1 MLNSKYLVGYFFV
14 GSLSLFALNRYFA
27 GGRCTITKDLSND
40 IAVITGGNTGIGKGT
55 VHTLS

>member
-1 MLNSKYLVGYFFV
+1 MLNSKYWVGYIVV

-27 GGRCTITKDLSND
+27 GGRCTVIKDLSNE

-55 VHTLS
+55 VYRLS